1 MSLDGVKRIN
11 DSIRTTV
18 QTKIRRALDSLMRD
32 ALSIRYQPFDLVDNF
47 RGKFRIALN
56 DAIQILL
63 RERSKVVL
71 EH

>member
-1 MSLDGVKRIN
+1 
-11 DSIRTTV
+11 
-18 QTKIRRALDSLMRD
+18 MRD